1 MEPVNKKEGECKQR
15 HSVTCN
21 GYDTIRSARM
31 FVRADST
38 MSAHLGQVTK
48 SGAKTPVWTR
58 FKCNVLPADSCSA
71 AFGVHG
77 VPSDGDAACV
87 AFAISACVA
96 GDAVVVVAAAVVVG
110 LVPSDAGS

>member
-1 MEPVNKKEGECKQR
+1 MTTTLSDLLECL
-15 HSVTCN
+15 
-21 GYDTIRSARM
+21 SAQIQQCPRI
-31 FVRADST
+31 T
-38 MSAHLGQVTK
+38 HLGQVRK

-58 FKCNVLPADSCSA
+58 FKCIFLPADSCSA

-96 GDAVVVVAAAVVVG
+96 GDAAVVVAAVVG
-110 LVPSDAGS
+110 LVPCDAGS